1 MTEPRWESLDHTSDL
16 ELLIRGQSEE
26 ELFANAALA
35 VTGLIVEADDLEDTL
50 ERKVE
55 ISSESPE
62 ERFLDWL
69 RELLYLVYTKGFLVR
84 RVLDVKLGTGAGAYV
99 LGAVVSGDTLDRNRH
114 RLLHEVKTVT
124 YQEFLYG
131 KKNRSW
137 RARVVLD
144 V

>member
-1 MTEPRWESLDHTSDL
+1 VTEPRWESLDHTSDL
-16 ELLIRGQSEE
+16 ELLIRAQSEE

-35 VTGLIVEADDLEDTL
+35 LTSLIVEVGDLRDAV
-50 ERKVE
+50 ERVVE

-69 RELLYLVYTKGFLVR
+69 RELLYLVYTKGFLPR
-84 RVLDVKLGTGAGAYV
+84 RVPGLELATRDDKYV
-99 LGAVVSGDTLDRNRH
+99 LRASLSGDTLDAGRQ

-131 KKNRSW
+131 KEKGSW

>member
-1 MTEPRWESLDHTSDL
+1 MTEPGWESLDHTSDL

-26 ELFANAALA
+26 ELFANAALG
-35 VTGLIVEADDLEDTL
+35 VTGLIVEAEDLADAI

-84 RVLDVKLGTGAGAYV
+84 RVLDVKLGTSSGRFV
-99 LGAVVSGDTLDRNRH
+99 LGAVVSGDKLSSERH

-131 KKNRSW
+131 RENDGW

>member
-1 MTEPRWESLDHTSDL
+1 MTDPGWESLDHTSDL

-35 VTGLIVEADDLEDTL
+35 LTSLIVEAGDLRGAV

-55 ISSESPE
+55 ISSESSE

-69 RELLYLVYTKGFLVR
+69 RELLYLLYTKGFLTRGVSGLELATR
-84 RVLDVKLGTGAGAYV
+84 DDKYV
-99 LGAVVSGDTLDRNRH
+99 LRAVLSGDTLDRSRH

-131 KKNRSW
+131 KKDGSW
-137 RARVVLD
+137 RARVVFD

>member
-1 MTEPRWESLDHTSDL
+1 MTEPNWESLDHTSDL

-35 VTGLIVEADDLEDTL
+35 VTGLIVESGDLAGTTEQSI
-50 ERKVE
+50 E

-69 RELLYLVYTKGFLVR
+69 REILYLFYTKGFLTR
-84 RVLDVKLGTGAGAYV
+84 GISGLELLIRDDKYV
-99 LGAVVSGDTLDRNRH
+99 LRAVLAGDTLDRNRH

-131 KKNRSW
+131 KDDGSW
-137 RARVVLD
+137 LARVVFD